1 MSLNTHPVVSKLNL
15 SLAVIWLFHVCGA
28 IGIIYGDAG
37 WFTEATPLNLILCFM
52 LLLFNLK
59 INTKTLITLLICY
72 TVGLSAEIIGVN
84 FGFLFGQY
92 QYGSTLG
99 IKWMGVP
106 LIIGINWCVLVFIC
120 ATIASTFSNILF
132 QKACIGTFLMLF
144 LDLLIEPVAPALD
157 FWKFKEG
164 IAGAHNYL
172 GWAVVAF
179 PLQIV
184 FAKWN
189 IKLDSQYSFHL
200 YLLQS
205 IFFILMMIRIYT
217 LQETPFIN

>member
-1 MSLNTHPVVSKLNL
+1 MSLITPPVVSKLNL

-106 LIIGINWCVLVFIC
+106 LIIGINWC
-120 ATIASTFSNILF
+120 LF
-132 QKACIGTFLMLF
+132 C
-144 LDLLIEPVAPALD
+144 LL
-157 FWKFKEG
+157 
-164 IAGAHNYL
+164 
-172 GWAVVAF
+172 
-179 PLQIV
+179 
-184 FAKWN
+184 
-189 IKLDSQYSFHL
+189 
-200 YLLQS
+200 
-205 IFFILMMIRIYT
+205 YT
-217 LQETPFIN
+217 SDAADE